1 MMCHPVSVGSLLYR
15 GTSPAYEVNLNVD
28 LVYCQVNF
36 SQVMR
41 TPRKTTLGQR
51 IQIARTYAGEATPH
65 DKMTQEAF
73 AERVGECLGRKTVG
87 KVTISRWEQGKAVPT
102 LESLL
107 AIAKAGTVDPGW
119 LAFGD
124 ESQAPPPE
132 RFFPRDFF
140 EELPAALQS
149 LPEELRAGALA
160 KILRAKFGLPGGDD

>member
-1 MMCHPVSVGSLLYR
+1 
-15 GTSPAYEVNLNVD
+15 
-28 LVYCQVNF
+28 
-36 SQVMR
+36 MR

-51 IQIARTYAGEATPH
+51 IQIARTYAGDATPN

-107 AIAKAGTVDPGW
+107 AIARAGTVDPGW

-132 RFFPRDFF
+132 RFLTREFY
-140 EELPAALQS
+140 ESLPDTLEA
-149 LPEELRAGALA
+149 LPEEFRAGFLRKVMKTRLGLA
-160 KILRAKFGLPGGDD
+160 DEDGM